1 MFGFCLVFVE
11 CGLCMGLLNL
21 CAVSQAA
28 RGERVDDFGA
38 LNSALSDPE
47 SNPAEAALEPLPE
60 TAEGVPDAP
69 AAAAAGGGPPPETA
83 EGAPDAPVAAAPRA
97 EDPVTVAAEAAAEA
111 TAEAPATAGS
121 SQVA

>member
-1 MFGFCLVFVE
+1 VFVE
-11 CGLCMGLLNL
+11 CGLCTGLLNL

-38 LNSALSDPE
+38 LNSALPDPE
-47 SNPAEAALEPLPE
+47 SNLAAAVSEAALEP
-60 TAEGVPDAP
+60 
-69 AAAAAGGGPPPETA
+69 PPKTA
-83 EGAPDAPVAAAPRA
+83 EGAPDAPAAAVAGGGPPPTAAPRA
-97 EDPVTVAAEAAAEA
+97 EDPVTVAAEA